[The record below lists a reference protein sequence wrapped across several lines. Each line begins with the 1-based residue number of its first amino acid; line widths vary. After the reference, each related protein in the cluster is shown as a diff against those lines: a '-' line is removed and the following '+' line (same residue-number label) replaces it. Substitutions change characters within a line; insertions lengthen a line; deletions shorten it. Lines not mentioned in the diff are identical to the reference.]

1 MPDKITIEDLEVHF
15 HVGVP
20 DEERA
25 KPQKLLITIEMTKD
39 LRPSAANDNLTETID
54 YFAVNQAVKAL
65 GQARRWKLIE
75 ALADDLCELVL
86 CTFKPSCLHVQGALC
101 TSAVWQKPSPHVR
114 ILLSRRTE
122 DAAGSSG
129 NAVFGTMLW
138 ATLLKLLCV
147 TIWVPASK

>member
-1 MPDKITIEDLEVHF
+1 M
-15 HVGVP
+15 GVP

-75 ALADDLCELVL
+75 ALADDICELVL
-86 CTFKPSCLHVQGALC
+86 CTFKPD
-101 TSAVWQKPSPHVR
+101 AVRVVIKKF
-114 ILLSRRTE
+114 ILPDTRWVSVEMCRPATELNPLLLFATHITDKTGITIRTDCE
-122 DAAGSSG
+122 
-129 NAVFGTMLW
+129 
-138 ATLLKLLCV
+138 
-147 TIWVPASK
+147 